1 MSTLG
6 VRLRYLTCLA
16 LPRRQI
22 YGYTTACVLNTALIK
37 SLKPSDSLL
46 MRQCLEPFAL
56 LIFGQSL
63 NADKPPSGLGIPMPY
78 YPPELCFGYAPSRAT
93 DVWALA
99 CCIFEVQ
106 TQRLLVSPVFDSFEF
121 LLGTLRYT
129 LGPLPLEWK
138 TRYSDDCASADF
150 KGQGPLPNWFDEPEY
165 LEWPLA
171 SLVDE
176 GASHLS
182 PTGKDQLLSLL
193 RAMLEYEPSQRIQ
206 AEYVLNH
213 LWIRETATDG
223 ASSMPVTG

>member
-1 MSTLG
+1 MLG
-6 VRLRYLTCLA
+6 DIR
-16 LPRRQI
+16 I
-22 YGYTTACVLNTALIK
+22 I
-37 SLKPSDSLL
+37 D
-46 MRQCLEPFAL
+46 
-56 LIFGQSL
+56 FGQSF

-121 LLGTLRYT
+121 FLGTLRYT
-129 LGPLPLEWK
+129 LGTLPLEWK

-150 KGQGPLPNWFDEPEY
+150 KGQGPLPNWFDEPEF

-182 PTGKDQLLSLL
+182 PAGKDQLLSLL
-193 RAMLEYEPSQRIQ
+193 RAMLEYEPSQRLQ
-206 AEYVLNH
+206 AEDVLNH
-213 LWIRETATDG
+213 PWIRVMATDG
-223 ASSMPVTG
+223 ASSMPATG